1 MAKMLIGEKNI
12 PLLSCEKDIAEAF
25 ESIKESILWY
35 KSMADRLREKV
46 NYLESENYKDEELQK
61 MKSQLEQIQEDY
73 RRGFP
78 ITKEESDDINKWKKN
93 HDATEHGNVDGYHG
107 AIGGGYTYEFIPTSI
122 GSFGT
127 CFCSICKNKAM
138 IAGATANTPAAKKN
152 GFDKEVYNDYLEK
165 HNGSFDFQDLQEVE
179 K

>member
-1 MAKMLIGEKNI
+1 MAKMLMGEKNI
-12 PLLSCEKDIAEAF
+12 PLLSCEEDIAEAF
-25 ESIKESILWY
+25 ESIKENILWY

-61 MKSQLEQIQEDY
+61 MKAQLEKIQENY

-78 ITKEESDDINKWKKN
+78 ITKEEFDDINKWKKN

-138 IAGATANTPAAKKN
+138 IAGATANTPAAKKI

-165 HNGSFDFQDLQEVE
+165 HNGSFDFQDI
-179 K
+179 

>member
-1 MAKMLIGEKNI
+1 MANTLIGDNVH
-12 PLLSCEKDIAEAF
+12 LLSCEKDIEKAF
-25 ESIKESILWY
+25 EPIKESILWY
-35 KSMADRLREKV
+35 KSVADTLREKV

-93 HDATEHGNVDGYHG
+93 HDVTEHGNVDGYHG
-107 AIGGGYTYEFIPTSI
+107 AIGGGYTYEFVPTSI

-127 CFCSICKNKAM
+127 CFCNICKNKAI

-165 HNGSFDFQDLQEVE
+165 HNGSFDFQDL
-179 K
+179 

>member
-1 MAKMLIGEKNI
+1 MAKMLIGEKISLYYPVRKILQKHLN
-12 PLLSCEKDIAEAF
+12 LSR
-25 ESIKESILWY
+25 ESILWY

-61 MKSQLEQIQEDY
+61 MKAQLEKIQEDY

-93 HDATEHGNVDGYHG
+93 HDATEHGNADGYHG

-127 CFCSICKNKAM
+127 CFCNICKNKAM

-165 HNGSFDFQDLQEVE
+165 HNGSFDFQDI
-179 K
+179 

>member
-1 MAKMLIGEKNI
+1 MAKMLIGDNVQ
-12 PLLSCEKDIAEAF
+12 LLSCEEDIAEAF
-25 ESIKESILWY
+25 ESIKENILWY
-35 KSMADRLREKV
+35 KNDADRLREKV

-61 MKSQLEQIQEDY
+61 MKAQLEKIQEDY

-93 HDATEHGNVDGYHG
+93 HDATEHGNADGYHG

-127 CFCSICKNKAM
+127 CYCSICKNKAI
-138 IAGATANTPAAKKN
+138 IAGATADTPAAKKN
-152 GFDKEVYNDYLEK
+152 GFDKEVYHDYLEK
-165 HNGSFDFQDLQEVE
+165 HNGSFDFQDI
-179 K
+179 

>member
-1 MAKMLIGEKNI
+1 MAKMLIGEKNV
-12 PLLSCEKDIAEAF
+12 PLLSCEKDISEAF

-61 MKSQLEQIQEDY
+61 MKVQLEKIQEDY

-78 ITKEESDDINKWKKN
+78 ITKEESDNINKWKKN

-122 GSFGT
+122 AFFGT
-127 CFCSICKNKAM
+127 CYCCICKNKAM
-138 IAGATANTPAAKKN
+138 IAGGTAYDKKAKKN

-165 HNGSFDFQDLQEVE
+165 HNGSFDFQDI
-179 K
+179 

>member
-1 MAKMLIGEKNI
+1 MAKMLIGEKNV

-35 KSMADRLREKV
+35 KSIADRLREKV

-61 MKSQLEQIQEDY
+61 MKAQLEKIQEDY

-78 ITKEESDDINKWKKN
+78 ITKEESDNINKWKKN

-127 CFCSICKNKAM
+127 CYCSICKNKAM
-138 IAGATANTPAAKKN
+138 IAGATADTPAAKKN

-165 HNGSFDFQDLQEVE
+165 HNGAFDFQDI
-179 K
+179 

>member
-1 MAKMLIGEKNI
+1 MAKMLIGEKNV

-35 KSMADRLREKV
+35 KSIADRLREKV
-46 NYLESENYKDEELQK
+46 NYLESENYKDEELQN
-61 MKSQLEQIQEDY
+61 MKAQLEKIQEDY

-78 ITKEESDDINKWKKN
+78 ITKEESDNITKWKKN

-127 CFCSICKNKAM
+127 CFCNICKNKAI

-165 HNGSFDFQDLQEVE
+165 HNGSFDFQGI
-179 K
+179 

>member
-1 MAKMLIGEKNI
+1 MAKMLIGEKNV
-12 PLLSCEKDIAEAF
+12 PLLSCEKDIAKAF

-46 NYLESENYKDEELQK
+46 NYLESENYKDEELQN
-61 MKSQLEQIQEDY
+61 MKAQLEKIQEDY
-73 RRGFP
+73 WSGFP

-127 CFCSICKNKAM
+127 CYCSICKNKAM
-138 IAGATANTPAAKKN
+138 IAGATADTPAAKKN

-165 HNGSFDFQDLQEVE
+165 HNGSFDFQDI
-179 K
+179 

>member
-1 MAKMLIGEKNI
+1 MAKMLIGEKNV
-12 PLLSCEKDIAEAF
+12 PLLSCEKDIVEAF

-61 MKSQLEQIQEDY
+61 MKTQLEKIQEDY

-78 ITKEESDDINKWKKN
+78 ITKEESDEIYEWKKN
-93 HDATEHGNVDGYHG
+93 HDVTEHGNKDSYHG
-107 AIGGGYTYEFIPTSI
+107 TIDGGYTYEFVPTSI

-127 CFCSICKNKAM
+127 CFCNICKNKAM

-165 HNGSFDFQDLQEVE
+165 HNGAFDFQDI
-179 K
+179 

>member
-1 MAKMLIGEKNI
+1 MAKMLMGEKNI
-12 PLLSCEKDIAEAF
+12 PLLSCEEDIAEAF
-25 ESIKESILWY
+25 ESIKENILWY

-61 MKSQLEQIQEDY
+61 MKAQLEKIQENY

-78 ITKEESDDINKWKKN
+78 ITKEEFDDINKWKKN

-165 HNGSFDFQDLQEVE
+165 HNGSFDFQDI
-179 K
+179 

>member
-1 MAKMLIGEKNI
+1 MAKMLIGENVH
-12 PLLSCEKDIAEAF
+12 LLSCEKDIAEAF
-25 ESIKESILWY
+25 ESIQQSILWY
-35 KSMADRLREKV
+35 KNDADRLREKV

-61 MKSQLEQIQEDY
+61 MKAQLEKIQEDY

-93 HDATEHGNVDGYHG
+93 HDATEHNNASGYHG
-107 AIGGGYTYEFIPTSI
+107 TIGGGYTYEFVPTSI

-127 CFCSICKNKAM
+127 CFCNICKNKAI
-138 IAGATANTPAAKKN
+138 IAGATADTPAAKKN

-165 HNGSFDFQDLQEVE
+165 HNGSFDFQDI
-179 K
+179 

>member
-1 MAKMLIGEKNI
+1 MAKMLIGEKNV

-46 NYLESENYKDEELQK
+46 NYLESENYKDEELQN
-61 MKSQLEQIQEDY
+61 MKAQLEKIQEDY

-78 ITKEESDDINKWKKN
+78 ITKEESDNITKWKKN

-127 CFCSICKNKAM
+127 CFCNICKNKAI
-138 IAGATANTPAAKKN
+138 IAGATANTPVAKKN

-165 HNGSFDFQDLQEVE
+165 HNGAFDFQDI
-179 K
+179 

>member
-1 MAKMLIGEKNI
+1 MANMWIHEHV
-12 PLLSCEKDIAEAF
+12 PLLSNEEDIAEAF
-25 ESIKESILWY
+25 ESIKENILWY
-35 KSMADRLREKV
+35 KNMADRLREKV
-46 NYLESENYKDEELQK
+46 NYLESENYKDEELQD
-61 MKSQLEQIQEDY
+61 MKAQLEKIQEDY
-73 RRGFP
+73 RRGFS
-78 ITKEESDDINKWKKN
+78 ITKEESDNITKWKKN

-127 CFCSICKNKAM
+127 CFCNICKNKAI

-165 HNGSFDFQDLQEVE
+165 HNGSFDFQDI
-179 K
+179 

>member
-1 MAKMLIGEKNI
+1 MATTH
-12 PLLSCEKDIAEAF
+12 LLSNEKDIEKAS
-25 ESIKESILWY
+25 ESIKETILWY
-35 KSMADRLREKV
+35 KSVVDTLREKV
-46 NYLESENYKDEELQK
+46 NYLESENYKDEELQN
-61 MKSQLEQIQEDY
+61 MKAQLEKMQEGY

-127 CFCSICKNKAM
+127 CFCNICKNKAI

-165 HNGSFDFQDLQEVE
+165 HNGSFDFQDI
-179 K
+179 